1 MNRFAFPVNTLPV
14 PFQQFASDVESVF
27 DQLFTR
33 GGEGGEQSTGGDMHY
48 QPRMNLVEYEDR
60 FAVSLDLPGV
70 NPSDVSVELKDH
82 RLMITGERRQI
93 ESAGNAKAWRQ
104 ECSWGKFRKAIQLP
118 ETIDAD
124 RVEADYENG
133 VLTVSIP
140 KQPKAAPRQIAVKI
154 GESRRESAQTL
165 EQPSTEEAAT

>member
-14 PFQQFASDVESVF
+14 QFQQFANDVESVF

-33 GGEGGEQSTGGDMHY
+33 SGETGQAATGDMHY
-48 QPRMNLVEYEDR
+48 QPRMNLVEFEDR

-93 ESAGNAKAWRQ
+93 ESSGNTKAWRQ

-124 RVEADYENG
+124 RVEADYDNG

-154 GESRRESAQTL
+154 GQAHHASAQTL
-165 EQPSTEEAAT
+165 EQPTAG